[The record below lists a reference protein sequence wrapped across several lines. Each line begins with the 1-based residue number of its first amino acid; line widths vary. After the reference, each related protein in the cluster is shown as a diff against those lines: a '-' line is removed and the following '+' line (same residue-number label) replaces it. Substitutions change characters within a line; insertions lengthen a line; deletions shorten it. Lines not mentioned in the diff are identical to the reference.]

1 MPSDVKSLAFL
12 AAMALMVH
20 ASPASFA
27 RHLPKILGRMSPV
40 GGLMGH
46 VGELSGEVMEPNKA
60 VDEDGGWGDI
70 RGVPFE
76 QGELQGLNP
85 PAWQICRGKPHLS
98 PVASLASVDLF
109 WGPWIDI
116 HLGSV
121 PEALSAPSLIP
132 LSTHLTP
139 VGIPR

>member
-1 MPSDVKSLAFL
+1 MPSNVKSLAFL

-27 RHLPKILGRMSPV
+27 GHLPKILGRMSPV

-46 VGELSGEVMEPNKA
+46 VGELSGEVMAPNKA
-60 VDEDGGWGDI
+60 FDDDGDWGDI

-85 PAWQICRGKPHLS
+85 PAWQICRDQLQRVTVDFSDPS
-98 PVASLASVDLF
+98 PDREF
-109 WGPWIDI
+109 I
-116 HLGSV
+116 
-121 PEALSAPSLIP
+121 
-132 LSTHLTP
+132 
-139 VGIPR
+139 